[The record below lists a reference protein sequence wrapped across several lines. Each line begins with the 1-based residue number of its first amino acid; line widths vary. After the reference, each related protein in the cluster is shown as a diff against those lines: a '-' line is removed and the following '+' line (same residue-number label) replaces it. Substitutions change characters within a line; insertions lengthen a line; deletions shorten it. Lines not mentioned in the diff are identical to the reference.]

1 MMVHLPRAAHVLANW
16 SDRGSARFLKSPSGA
31 GKEPTPKSRSRSS
44 PSRWPFTGTRQQCPI
59 PFVHLAATCSE
70 SSSSGFWTGGELR
83 TAFSDEVGPCLNA
96 VLLLLGEMFS
106 VARH

>member
-1 MMVHLPRAAHVLANW
+1 MTSCSFQRRRN
-16 SDRGSARFLKSPSGA
+16 
-31 GKEPTPKSRSRSS
+31 
-44 PSRWPFTGTRQQCPI
+44 PSRLSTRDPFPQQCPI

-96 VLLLLGEMFS
+96 VLLLLGEMPS
-106 VARH
+106 VAGLRIQVNAFWHRGLSACRRCSTLPFSDAA